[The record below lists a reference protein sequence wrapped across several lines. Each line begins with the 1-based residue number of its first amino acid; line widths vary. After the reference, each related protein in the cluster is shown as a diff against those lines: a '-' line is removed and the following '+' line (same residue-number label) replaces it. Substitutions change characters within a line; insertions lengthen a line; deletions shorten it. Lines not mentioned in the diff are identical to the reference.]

1 MPRKDLTHDEE
12 MQLTDDAAV
21 TWRNH
26 APVEPPLSPEQI
38 NEIEAQELGRTALK
52 ARLPMLFTA
61 RGNVIKS
68 KTLRISAKNFAEINH
83 RISGIEMVR
92 NRPIVIRGE
101 TWTLT
106 LSHDE
111 SNLLR
116 SYGMVSHLVLNGW
129 DVTLG

>member
-1 MPRKDLTHDEE
+1 MSRIERKLPPLDIGSNRDVSDMPV
-12 MQLTDDAAV
+12 Q
-21 TWRNH
+21 
-26 APVEPPLSPEQI
+26 PPLSPEQI
-38 NEIEAQELGRTALK
+38 DEIEAQELGRAALK

-111 SNLLR
+111 SNMLR
-116 SYGMVSHLVLNGW
+116 SYGLVGHLILNGW